1 MRGFGLLEEL
11 NAEIVSAV
19 FSFLCSVAY
28 SLTRVPQSKKM
39 RIKKQLHHP
48 RKTIRDLDIS

>member
-39 RIKKQLHHP
+39 RIKK
-48 RKTIRDLDIS
+48 KTTAPPKEDN